1 MSSEHTPTWN
11 VRKWLLQNPK
21 PARVRIVR
29 DGEPQEM
36 AVGNQSWMALS
47 KTIVALAPDLIEALT
62 ESGELIRATRPE
74 QELQRSEAAE
84 IPEGLQADP
93 NALLLTHFAN
103 LIHRAYEHSSEVAF
117 QKLVDITER
126 MNERSES
133 IERRLERAEAA
144 NRAMQQERYDE
155 MLERAQEA
163 AEAAAEAGGNPQQ
176 AMLGAM
182 MQNFVGGAMNA
193 GARPPGP
200 RPTSNG
206 ATNGKGT
213 A

>member
-1 MSSEHTPTWN
+1 MSAEHTPTWN

-47 KTIVALAPDLIEALT
+47 RTIVALAPDLIEALT
-62 ESGELIRATRPE
+62 EAGELIRATRPE

-84 IPEGLQADP
+84 IPEGLQHDP
-93 NALLLTHFAN
+93 NALLITHFAN
-103 LIHRAYEHSSEVAF
+103 LIHRAYESSCEVAF

-133 IERRLERAEAA
+133 IERRLERAESA
-144 NRAMQQERYDE
+144 NRALQQERYE
-155 MLERAQEA
+155 ELIERAQEF
-163 AEAAAEAGGNPQQ
+163 AENAAGGGDPQQ
-176 AMLGAM
+176 AMFGQM
-182 MQNFVGGAMNA
+182 MQGFLGGAMQ
-193 GARPPGP
+193 GRPP
-200 RPTSNG
+200 RPPSNG
-206 ATNGKGT
+206 ANGKGT